1 MKTLTATVNKIS
13 ATVNKIFYVAIA
25 LWAVNFILKIEI
37 LALVTA
43 WLVPILIVAK
53 PALSYLSKKSKE
65 NDPDAIALADAEG
78 DLDKA
83 QANPDNLSNIS
94 DEEFTR
100 LEKKKPNLQTW
111 RASHAGKEIVVT
123 NWFSMRKFVGAA
135 ELTID
140 GKKVS
145 RSTVITHDQ
154 QKPLL
159 EGNSDE
165 AGGFHTEVFFIG
177 VLKIKAAIVVNGE
190 VILRD
195 KTSWLDRRSHSLAG
209 KIFSQSSDDEKT

>member
-1 MKTLTATVNKIS
+1 MKTLTATVNKLS
-13 ATVNKIFYVAIA
+13 PTVNKLFWVVFT

-37 LALVTA
+37 LALVTD
-43 WLVPILIVAK
+43 WLVPILLVATT
-53 PALSYLSKKSKE
+53 ALSYLSKKSKE
-65 NDPDAIALADAEG
+65 NDPEAIALA
-78 DLDKA
+78 
-83 QANPDNLSNIS
+83 

-100 LEKKKPNLQTW
+100 LEKKKPNLKTW
-111 RASHAGKEIVVT
+111 RASHLGKEIVVT
-123 NWFSMRKFVGAA
+123 NWWSMKGVSAA

-145 RSTVITHDQ
+145 RSTAMYDP

-165 AGGFHTEVFFIG
+165 AGEFHTEVFFTG

-195 KTSWLDRRSHSLAG
+195 KTSWIDRLVG
-209 KIFSQSSDDEKT
+209 KAFSQSSDDEKT

>member
-1 MKTLTATVNKIS
+1 MKTLTATVNKLS
-13 ATVNKIFYVAIA
+13 PTVNKLFWVVFTI
-25 LWAVNFILKIEI
+25 WAVNFILKIEI
-37 LALVTA
+37 LALVTD
-43 WLVPILIVAK
+43 WLVPILLVATT
-53 PALSYLSKKSKE
+53 ALSYLSKKSKE
-65 NDPDAIALADAEG
+65 NDPEAIALA
-78 DLDKA
+78 
-83 QANPDNLSNIS
+83 

-100 LEKKKPNLQTW
+100 LEKKKPNLKTW

-123 NWFSMRKFVGAA
+123 NWWSMKGVSAA

-145 RSTVITHDQ
+145 RSTVITWDH

-165 AGGFHTEVFFIG
+165 AGGFHTEVFFTAG

-195 KTSWLDRRSHSLAG
+195 KTSWLDRLAG
-209 KIFSQSSDDEKT
+209 KVVSQSSDDEKT

>member
-1 MKTLTATVNKIS
+1 MGSKFHSKDRDTGISHRLIS
-13 ATVNKIFYVAIA
+13 ANPARCYNRTV
-25 LWAVNFILKIEI
+25 LPLE
-37 LALVTA
+37 
-43 WLVPILIVAK
+43 
-53 PALSYLSKKSKE
+53 KSKE
-65 NDPDAIALADAEG
+65 NDPEAIALA
-78 DLDKA
+78 
-83 QANPDNLSNIS
+83 

-100 LEKKKPNLQTW
+100 LEKKKPNLKTW

-123 NWFSMRKFVGAA
+123 NWWSMKGVSAA

-145 RSTVITHDQ
+145 RSTVITWDH

-165 AGGFHTEVFFIG
+165 AGGFHTEVFFTVG

-195 KTSWLDRRSHSLAG
+195 KTSWLDRLAG
-209 KIFSQSSDDEKT
+209 KVVSQSSDDEKT

>member
-1 MKTLTATVNKIS
+1 M
-13 ATVNKIFYVAIA
+13 
-25 LWAVNFILKIEI
+25 
-37 LALVTA
+37 
-43 WLVPILIVAK
+43 PILLVATT
-53 PALSYLSKKSKE
+53 ALSYLSKKSKE
-65 NDPDAIALADAEG
+65 NDPEAIALA
-78 DLDKA
+78 
-83 QANPDNLSNIS
+83 

-100 LEKKKPNLQTW
+100 LEKKKPNLKTW

-123 NWFSMRKFVGAA
+123 NWWSMKGVSAA

-145 RSTVITHDQ
+145 RSTVITWDH

-165 AGGFHTEVFFIG
+165 AGGFHTEVFFTAG

-195 KTSWLDRRSHSLAG
+195 KTSWLDRLAG
-209 KIFSQSSDDEKT
+209 KVVSQSSDDEKT